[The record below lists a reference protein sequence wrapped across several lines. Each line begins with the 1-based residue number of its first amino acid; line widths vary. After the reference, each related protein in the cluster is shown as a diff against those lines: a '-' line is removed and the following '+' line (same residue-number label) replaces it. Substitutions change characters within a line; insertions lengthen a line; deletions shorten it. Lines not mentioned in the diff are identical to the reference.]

1 MDKETLIRLA
11 QPAATFALAICV
23 ISYPLII
30 NADEIWG
37 DGPSSSVQVYHMNS
51 CAN

>member
-11 QPAATFALAICV
+11 QPAATFALAISV
-23 ISYPLII
+23 ISYPLIS

-37 DGPSSSVQVYHMNS
+37 EGPRDSVRVYHVNS
-51 CAN
+51 CAD